1 MQRIFAGAC
10 VAALFAVAAC
20 GGPGQAANAAPGVAS
35 ATGPGGAAAAAPE
48 PDLFAFAAGAHWVQ
62 WPEEEGI
69 YGLAYGPYNLLDET
83 PATDARAEAGRPA
96 VYVLELLERTEL
108 SRIALDSDGMSD
120 DDKTPKTIRVEV
132 SDTSATS
139 GFTTVLETDLKQAIN
154 DQVFQLASKPTGRW
168 VRLTL
173 LSNYGASHYG
183 FTGFRGY
190 GRQLTQAASL
200 PNLSGTYTGANGW
213 GDVHL
218 KQEGTRVIGCYEY
231 LEGVL
236 SGGIENGILK
246 VDMAEHAHGEVQH
259 HLGLFLAPR
268 DGKSIFGLIRSREAG
283 PDDGWGDVRYGD
295 KVSDDIGTCPQI
307 PGYGSGTGTQGQLA
321 SQLQAEGRA
330 RLDGVNFD
338 FNSATIQPASR
349 PLLDQVAQMLKGH
362 PDWKITLE
370 GHTDAIGGEAFN
382 QSLSTQRAAAVKAYL
397 AGQGV
402 SASNLTS
409 VGFGFSKPVASND
422 TQAGRA
428 QNRRVEIVKG

>member
-1 MQRIFAGAC
+1 MNRFVATASA
-10 VAALFAVAAC
+10 AALVLVAAC
-20 GGPGQAANAAPGVAS
+20 GGSGQDARAS
-35 ATGPGGAAAAAPE
+35 STAATGAGPGAAAAAPE
-48 PDLFAFAAGAHWVQ
+48 PDLFAFAAGSHWVQ
-62 WPEEEGI
+62 WPEEESI

-190 GRQLTQAASL
+190 GRQVTHAASL
-200 PNLSGTYTGANGW
+200 PNLSGTYAGGNGW
-213 GDVHL
+213 GKVHL
-218 KQEGTRVIGCYEY
+218 KQEGTRVVGCYDY

-236 SGGIENGILK
+236 SGGIEDGILK
-246 VDMAEHAHGEVQH
+246 VEMLENAYGTVQH
-259 HLGLFLAPR
+259 HRGLFLAPS

-295 KVSDDIGTCPQI
+295 KVSDDVGTCPQI
-307 PGYGSGTGTQGQLA
+307 PGYAGATATQGQLA
-321 SQLQAEGRA
+321 SQLQSEGRA

-370 GHTDAIGGEAFN
+370 GHTDSIGGEAFN
-382 QSLSTQRAAAVKAYL
+382 QTLSTQRAAAVKAYL

-402 SASNLTS
+402 PAASLTS